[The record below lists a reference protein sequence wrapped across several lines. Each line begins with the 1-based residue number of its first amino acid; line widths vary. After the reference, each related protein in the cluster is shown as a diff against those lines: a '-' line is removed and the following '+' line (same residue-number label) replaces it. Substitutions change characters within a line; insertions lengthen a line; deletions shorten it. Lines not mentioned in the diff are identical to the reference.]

1 MSYFSFVSLLPLFW
15 FPSFLNRNF
24 ILKLTRTQWCWY
36 RRVECRLFQT
46 DRYRQHSTHK
56 KKRFSLHW
64 WLRSH
69 FLFFPVTSIMDSP
82 WRSDRYCAVRA
93 CDRHV
98 WTLLRSQPALLSGQT
113 SHQFS
118 LHLNIPAYRFTKPKQ
133 ISKECTVPT
142 RAGNLLTVVRVR
154 EDWTS
159 SHLIKST
166 ACNHRYS
173 RRHGP
178 SLNPRDPSYPLT
190 HGDVIAPVGRLTVA
204 WCHPLDANHT
214 PRLCL
219 GDLSR
224 IRDNRRLWWC
234 HPSQLAAVRLWHGT
248 CDRWSDEADG
258 DQVRAAGGR
267 KWI

>member
-1 MSYFSFVSLLPLFW
+1 
-15 FPSFLNRNF
+15 
-24 ILKLTRTQWCWY
+24 
-36 RRVECRLFQT
+36 
-46 DRYRQHSTHK
+46 
-56 KKRFSLHW
+56 
-64 WLRSH
+64 
-69 FLFFPVTSIMDSP
+69 MDSP

-118 LHLNIPAYRFTKPKQ
+118 LHLNIAAYRFTKPKQ

-154 EDWTS
+154 EDRTS

-190 HGDVIAPVGRLTVA
+190 RGDVIAPVGRLTVA